1 MHFTLINVLLASIA
15 AVGVIPGASGLPFN
29 VGRRMNALVPKAARF
44 EKVFARQDNST
55 SSSNATTTTT
65 STDSLTT
72 TDLSATT
79 TTDTSVAA
87 ATTVYSGTSAINSA
101 ALPSITDWNSCE
113 GFMNSEG
120 INLFSNSFNNFDVV
134 IEEVTVFEILI
145 DERGRARETR
155 THHSFPQPTNYY
167 SEFDLSIQTN
177 INIEEFNSEDSSN
190 NFYDNSGFQLN
201 SGSGSDNQDSN
212 SSGSSDS
219 SISVISSL

>member
-1 MHFTLINVLLASIA
+1 MQFTLINVLLASIA
-15 AVGVIPGASGLPFN
+15 AVGVIPGASGLPFHLAH
-29 VGRRMNALVPKAARF
+29 RMNAGVPKAAGF

-55 SSSNATTTTT
+55 SSNVTTTTT
-65 STDSLTT
+65 STDSLATTDSLTT

-87 ATTVYSGTSAINSA
+87 ATTVYSGSSSIDSA

-113 GFMNSEG
+113 SFLNSEG

-155 THHSFPQPTNYY
+155 TRHSFPQPTNYY
-167 SEFDLSIQTN
+167 SEFDLSLQSN
-177 INIEEFNSEDSSN
+177 IDIEAFNSESSSES
-190 NFYDNSGFQLN
+190 FHDNSGIEIDSSASLEV
-201 SGSGSDNQDSN
+201 SGS
-212 SSGSSDS
+212 
-219 SISVISSL
+219 L